1 MKERKYLERMTES
14 AVFEQ
19 TFITTRRGRYETLL
33 EEESRYNLA
42 AEILQTDL
50 YIGDKIKFLEMI
62 FGIEKDEDEKGD
74 KS

>member
-1 MKERKYLERMTES
+1 MKEHKYLERMTES
-14 AVFEQ
+14 AIFDQ
-19 TFITTRRGRYETLL
+19 TFVTTRRGRYETLL

-62 FGIEKDEDEKGD
+62 FEIEKDEKEGDEK
-74 KS
+74 